1 MFDEAG
7 YLLVTD
13 VLGLSTVERLRVALE
28 SAGESSQRG
37 ESVYARRNILVLP
50 EVQAVAADPRVLAL
64 TGAATTLTRAI
75 FFDKVP
81 GANWHVG
88 WHQDRAIA
96 VTERIELPGWGP
108 WSTKAGVLHVLPPA
122 EILEKMV
129 TVRLH
134 LDPCDETN
142 GPLRVLPGSHR
153 QGILSSEQI
162 AALREQTAEVIC
174 TGPVGSAVVMSPL
187 LLHASSPAQS
197 PSHRR
202 ILHLEFAPEKLLP
215 EGLCFASAC
224 LLASLPPA
232 PSLPLRPNFVGGKG
246 GGVRGGTPPPRPS
259 APPLLP
265 TKEETEGEGVGQSE
279 ERAEAGGSVREST
292 NELV

>member
-1 MFDEAG
+1 MFDTSG
-7 YLLVTD
+7 YRLVLD
-13 VLGLSTVERLRVALE
+13 VLDVATVERLCTALAT
-28 SAGESSQRG
+28 AGEASLRG
-37 ESVYARRNILVLP
+37 ESVYARRNLLSLP

-64 TGAATTLTRAI
+64 TGAARLVTRAI

-96 VTERIELPGWGP
+96 VAERKELPGWGP
-108 WSTKAGVLHVLPPA
+108 WSTKAGVVHVLPPA

-134 LDPCDETN
+134 LDPCDEIN

-153 QGILSSEQI
+153 HGILSSEQL
-162 AALREQTAEVIC
+162 AALRQAVPEALC

-187 LLHASSPAQS
+187 LLHASSPAAN

-202 ILHLEFAPEKLLP
+202 ILHLEFAPENLLP
-215 EGLCFASAC
+215 EGLLWAA
-224 LLASLPPA
+224 
-232 PSLPLRPNFVGGKG
+232 
-246 GGVRGGTPPPRPS
+246 
-259 APPLLP
+259 
-265 TKEETEGEGVGQSE
+265 
-279 ERAEAGGSVREST
+279 
-292 NELV
+292 

>member
-13 VLGLSTVERLRVALE
+13 ILELSIVERLRIALE
-28 SAGESSQRG
+28 GAGESSQRG
-37 ESVYARRNILVLP
+37 ESVYARRNILALP

-64 TGAATTLTRAI
+64 TGAATIPTRAI

-96 VTERIELPGWGP
+96 VTERVELPGWGP

-134 LDPCDETN
+134 LDDCDETN

-153 QGILSSEQI
+153 HGILSNEQI
-162 AALREQTAEVIC
+162 AALREQTAEVVC
-174 TGPVGSAVVMSPL
+174 TGPLGSAVVMSPL

-202 ILHLEFAPEKLLP
+202 ILHLEFAPENLLP
-215 EGLCFASAC
+215 
-224 LLASLPPA
+224 
-232 PSLPLRPNFVGGKG
+232 
-246 GGVRGGTPPPRPS
+246 
-259 APPLLP
+259 
-265 TKEETEGEGVGQSE
+265 GELSW
-279 ERAEAGGSVREST
+279 AI
-292 NELV
+292 